1 MKRRTVL
8 NTIGTGFVGLAGCA
22 ALGEEPESTSTPTA
36 TQTDTPT
43 PESTTTPSP
52 EPTPTPRM
60 DQSATAKYREPDN
73 GEPIVPNPPNAYR
86 TEDIGSRENV
96 DNPDENLRN
105 GVYLFQRQEARVVV
119 EVQVV
124 DERADTVRLHGVYEL
139 PADRSLKINL
149 NEPSDYAVNIYD
161 HPREQGWTLNIPRG
175 SFDCNSKG
183 HYAYGVAGGDFRWN
197 ISQTLRECDS

>member
-1 MKRRTVL
+1 MKRRTAL
-8 NTIGTGFVGLAGCA
+8 STIGTGFVGLAGCA
-22 ALGEEPESTSTPTA
+22 ALGDEPESTLTPTA

-60 DQSATAKYREPDN
+60 DRSATAKYREPDN
-73 GEPIVPNPPNAYR
+73 GKPIVPNPPDAYR

-105 GVYLFQRQEARVVV
+105 GVYLFQRQQSRVVF

-124 DERADTVRLHGVYEL
+124 DQRADSVRLHGVYEL

-161 HPREQGWTLNIPRG
+161 HPREQRWTLNIPRG
-175 SFDCNSKG
+175 DLIVTAKVIT
-183 HYAYGVAGGDFRWN
+183 HTA
-197 ISQTLRECDS
+197 